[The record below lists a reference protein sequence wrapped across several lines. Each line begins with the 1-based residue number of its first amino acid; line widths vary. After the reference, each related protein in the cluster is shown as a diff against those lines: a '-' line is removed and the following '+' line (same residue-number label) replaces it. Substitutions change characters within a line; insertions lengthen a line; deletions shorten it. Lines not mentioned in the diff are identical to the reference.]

1 MREANMP
8 KDQASQHW
16 ETIRDA
22 IFKIYSH
29 KASSLSYEELYRTAY
44 SLVLHKHGEM
54 LYNNVKQTTV
64 EIFQPI
70 ATQIASNHDDE
81 FLKSLNRVWND
92 VKLCIIMIK
101 DILLYM
107 NKNFVPKLKL
117 QTVEHMQTS
126 QFKHQVVLLPAI
138 KQRLITLLMKEIK
151 SERDGNFIEKT

>member
-1 MREANMP
+1 MAQLPQQKFLVNRDKMREANMP

-44 SLVLHKHGEM
+44 SLVLHKHGDM
-54 LYNNVKQTTV
+54 LYNNVKATTI

-70 ATQIASNHDDE
+70 AQQIISTHDDE
-81 FLKSLNRVWND
+81 FLKALNRVWSD

-126 QFKHQVVLLPAI
+126 QFKHQIVLDKQI
-138 KQRLITLLMKEIK
+138 KPKLIELLI
-151 SERDGNFIEKT
+151 